1 MRTNNISKRSSRLNE
16 KHLQIFFLFT
26 CQKHSKKT
34 ICFSSPNCAKHS
46 KIVKEKTFCFLSLQ
60 TSSNAEVAMSF
71 NILSDQNTVWQR
83 KIVYQTFN
91 EIFVVFVKQKKK
103 TNEKEENWTTVE
115 NFMIS
120 KIFINFIAT
129 LQDQEENEDCSRTF
143 IFLGGFVPPLSVKHL
158 LYPYDIVTL
167 PKETRTI
174 QYKYDCDCVPFFENQ
189 SGVVWTSNDLTG
201 LLGHPHSPVTKTRMC
216 FNANFLS

>member
-71 NILSDQNTVWQR
+71 NILIDQNTVWQR

-91 EIFVVFVKQKKK
+91 EIFVVFVQQKR
-103 TNEKEENWTTVE
+103 TNEKEENWTTLE
-115 NFMIS
+115 NFIIS
-120 KIFINFIAT
+120 KTFINFIAT

-143 IFLGGFVPPLSVKHL
+143 VFLGGFVPPLSVKHL

-174 QYKYDCDCVPFFENQ
+174 QYKYDCDCVPFFETQ
-189 SGVVWTSNDLTG
+189 SGLSSACNDLTALWG
-201 LLGHPHSPVTKTRMC
+201 LPHSPATKTRMRL
-216 FNANFLS
+216 NANFSS